1 LGVIEVGPGKGCPL
15 PAEGHARRK
24 ADHVRIALQE
34 DVGFGPLTTGLERY
48 RFVHQALP
56 EIDLDAVDTSATMLG
71 RPVAAPLVLSCMTG
85 GFDGGGEINRRL
97 AEAAQAARLP
107 VGVGSQRAALE
118 DRALAASFRVR
129 ALAPDV
135 PLLANLGASE
145 ILGPGALSRCRRAV
159 AMIEADALVIHL
171 NPLQE
176 ALQPEGSARFAG
188 LAEAIRE
195 VAAGLEAPVIVKE
208 VGWGLAEN
216 VARTLADA
224 GVHGLDVAGA
234 GGTSWSEVERH
245 RIADPVMRDVAASFR
260 EWGIPT
266 AEAVLAARRGFPDGL
281 LIASGGLRSGVD
293 AAKCL
298 ALGADAAAFA
308 APLLRAAVAGRAALD
323 DELRR
328 LQTELRL
335 AMFCVGAA
343 SVAELRATPH
353 LARVDLPA
361 LETRIV
367 SPTPT

>member
-1 LGVIEVGPGKGCPL
+1 
-15 PAEGHARRK
+15 
-24 ADHVRIALQE
+24 
-34 DVGFGPLTTGLERY
+34 VGFGSLTTGLERW

-56 EIDLDAVDTSATMLG
+56 EIDLDAVDTSTTFLG
-71 RPVAAPLVLSCMTG
+71 RRVSAPIVVSCMTG
-85 GFDGGGEINRRL
+85 GFQGGGALNRRL

-129 ALAPDV
+129 ELAPDV

-145 ILGPGALSRCRRAV
+145 VLAPNALARCRSAV

-188 LAEAIRE
+188 LAEAIGE

-216 VARTLADA
+216 VARTLAEA
-224 GVHGLDVAGA
+224 GVAGLDVAGA

-245 RIADPVMRDVAASFR
+245 RIADPVMQEVAASFR

-266 AEAVLAARRGFPDGL
+266 ADTVLAARRGFPDGL
-281 LIASGGLRSGVD
+281 VIASGGLRSCVD

-298 ALGADAAAFA
+298 ALGADAAGFA
-308 APLLRAAVAGRAALD
+308 APLLRAAAAGPEVLR

-328 LQTELRL
+328 LHTELRL
-335 AMFCVGAA
+335 AMFCIGAA
-343 SVAELRATPH
+343 GLAELRATPH
-353 LARVDLPA
+353 LARVDLPSP
-361 LETRIV
+361 EPRIV
-367 SPTPT
+367 SSTPT